1 MVSKQKIRRKL
12 AQADFTDDVMFG
24 LVMSQLEICRKFLK
38 AVLPQHDFTKLK
50 IVDQSH
56 LKTDYLSKAGRLD
69 VHCTDA
75 YGNQFDIEL
84 QMTNER
90 NVAQR
95 SKYYHALMANHMLT
109 AGEEYQ
115 ALKETYVIFLCPASF
130 TDADQAITH
139 YEMVSRQGN
148 HLNDGTHTLILN
160 ASGNWAGVSD
170 ELKGIFQ
177 LLLRQPASFG
187 KLGPQIMN
195 KIDEIKHSKTG
206 GRKYMEL
213 TGAFWQDAREAGIKI
228 GERRGKK
235 AGIKEGRKEGRKQ
248 GRREGTDEAIIKLIP
263 DLVALTNDRQAVIN
277 ILMKKMDLSQA
288 QAEGYYKRAME
299 QEAKN

>member
-1 MVSKQKIRRKL
+1 MVSKQKIRQKL
-12 AQADFTDDVMFG
+12 ARADFTDDVMFG

-69 VHCTDA
+69 IHCTDA

-84 QMTNER
+84 QMTNEH

-187 KLGPQIMN
+187 KLGPQIMA

-213 TGAFWQDAREAGIKI
+213 TGAFWQDARDEGRKAGIKI

-235 AGIKEGRKEGRKQ
+235 AGIKEGRKEG
-248 GRREGTDEAIIKLIP
+248 TDEAIIKLIP
-263 DLVALTNDRQAVIN
+263 DLVALTNDHQAVID
-277 ILMKKMDLSQA
+277 ILMKKMDLSQV
-288 QAEGYYKRAME
+288 QAEGYYKRAMAK
-299 QEAKN
+299 EAKRLD

>member
-1 MVSKQKIRRKL
+1 MVSKQKIRQKL
-12 AQADFTDDVMFG
+12 ARADFTDDVMFG
-24 LVMSQLEICRKFLK
+24 LVMSQVEICRKFLK

-69 VHCTDA
+69 IHCTDT

-84 QMTNER
+84 QMTNEH

-109 AGEEYQ
+109 AGEEYR

-130 TDADQAITH
+130 TDADQAIAH

-187 KLGPQIMN
+187 KLGPQIMD

-213 TGAFWQDAREAGIKI
+213 TGAFWQDARDEGRKAGIKI

-235 AGIKEGRKEGRKQ
+235 AGIKEGRKEG
-248 GRREGTDEAIIKLIP
+248 TDEAIIKLIP
-263 DLVALTNDRQAVIN
+263 DLVALTNDHQAVID
-277 ILMKKMDLSQA
+277 ILMKKMDLSQV
-288 QAEGYYKRAME
+288 QAEGYYKRAMAK
-299 QEAKN
+299 EAKRLD

>member
-12 AQADFTDDVMFG
+12 AQADFTDDVMFE

-38 AVLPQHDFTKLK
+38 AVLPKLDFTKIK
-50 IVDQSH
+50 VVDQSH

-69 VHCTDA
+69 IHCTDA

-84 QMTNER
+84 QMTNEH

-95 SKYYHALMANHMLT
+95 AKYYHALMTNHMLT
-109 AGEEYQ
+109 AGEDYQ
-115 ALKETYVIFLCPASF
+115 SLKETYVIFLCPFNPLA
-130 TDADQAITH
+130 TEQQRAVGH
-139 YEMVSRQGN
+139 YQMISEEGDY
-148 HLNDGTHTLILN
+148 LNDGTHTLILN
-160 ASGNWAGVSD
+160 ASGDWEGVSD

-177 LLLRQPASFG
+177 LVLRQPVSHG
-187 KLGPQIMN
+187 QLGAQIMN

-213 TGAFWQDAREAGIKI
+213 TEAFWQDARDEGKKAGIKI

-235 AGIKEGRKEGRKQ
+235 Q
-248 GRREGTDEAIIKLIP
+248 GADETIIKLIP
-263 DLVALTNDRQAVIN
+263 DLVALTNDRQAVIK
-277 ILMKKMDLSQA
+277 ILMNKMNLSQA
-288 QAEGYYKRAME
+288 QAESYYKRAME
-299 QEAKN
+299 PTKK

>member
-1 MVSKQKIRRKL
+1 
-12 AQADFTDDVMFG
+12 MFG

-69 VHCTDA
+69 IHCTDA
-75 YGNQFDIEL
+75 YGNQFYIEL
-84 QMTNER
+84 QMTNEH

-95 SKYYHALMANHMLT
+95 SKYYHALMANHMLR
-109 AGEEYQ
+109 AGETYQ
-115 ALKETYVIFLCPASF
+115 ALKETYVIFLCPF
-130 TDADQAITH
+130 NPTDADQAVTH
-139 YEMVSRQGN
+139 YEMVSKQGN

-160 ASGNWAGVSD
+160 ASGSWAGVSD

-177 LLLRQPASFG
+177 LLLRQPAPFG
-187 KLGPQIMN
+187 KLGPQIMD

-213 TGAFWQDAREAGIKI
+213 TGAFWQGAIDEGRKVGIKI

-235 AGIKEGRKEGRKQ
+235 AGIKEGRKQ
-248 GRREGTDEAIIKLIP
+248 GTDEAIIKLIP
-263 DLVALTNDRQAVIN
+263 DLVALTNDHQAVIN

-288 QAEGYYKRAME
+288 QAEGYYKRAMGK
-299 QEAKN
+299 EAKD

>member
-1 MVSKQKIRRKL
+1 MVSKQKIRQKL
-12 AQADFTDDVMFG
+12 ARADFTDDVMFG
-24 LVMSQLEICRKFLK
+24 LVMSQVEICRKFLK
-38 AVLPQHDFTKLK
+38 VVLPQHDFTKLK

-69 VHCTDA
+69 IHCTDT

-84 QMTNER
+84 QMTNEH

-109 AGEEYQ
+109 AGEEYR

-187 KLGPQIMN
+187 KLGPQIMA

-213 TGAFWQDAREAGIKI
+213 TGAFWQDARDEGRKAGIKI

-235 AGIKEGRKEGRKQ
+235 AGIKEGRKEG
-248 GRREGTDEAIIKLIP
+248 TDEAIIKLIP
-263 DLVALTNDRQAVIN
+263 DLVALTNDHQAVID
-277 ILMKKMDLSQA
+277 ILMKKMDLSQV
-288 QAEGYYKRAME
+288 QAEGYYKRAMAK
-299 QEAKN
+299 EAKRLD

>member
-1 MVSKQKIRRKL
+1 MVSKQKIRQKL
-12 AQADFTDDVMFG
+12 ARADFTDDVMFG

-69 VHCTDA
+69 IHCTDT

-84 QMTNER
+84 QMTNEH

-109 AGEEYQ
+109 AGEEYR

-187 KLGPQIMN
+187 KLGPQIMA

-213 TGAFWQDAREAGIKI
+213 TGAFWQDARDEGRKAGIKI

-235 AGIKEGRKEGRKQ
+235 AGIKEGRKEG
-248 GRREGTDEAIIKLIP
+248 TDEAIIKLIP
-263 DLVALTNDRQAVIN
+263 DLVALTNDHQAVID
-277 ILMKKMDLSQA
+277 ILMKKMDLSQV
-288 QAEGYYKRAME
+288 QAEGYYKRAMAK
-299 QEAKN
+299 EAKRLD

>member
-1 MVSKQKIRRKL
+1 MLSKQKIRQKL
-12 AQADFTDDVMFG
+12 ARADFTDDVMFG

-187 KLGPQIMN
+187 KLGPQIMD

-206 GRKYMEL
+206 GHKYMEL

-228 GERRGKK
+228 GERRNKS
-235 AGIKEGRKEGRKQ
+235 
-248 GRREGTDEAIIKLIP
+248 
-263 DLVALTNDRQAVIN
+263 VAPQAVWGAF
-277 ILMKKMDLSQA
+277 LV
-288 QAEGYYKRAME
+288 G
-299 QEAKN
+299 